1 MRRCENSRGGEKETA
16 QHFLS
21 WPRFFF
27 SPNSFQKF
35 FLINISQELNISRNT
50 FLPPLMSEWNSCGIL
65 RHSPQS
71 VRNLIILDCIPTRS
85 QSMGA
90 TEDRLL
96 PLVICFE
103 ELTASSKI
111 LKEGIPQNSLRIPGG
126 AKKVSAQ
133 HFLFL
138 VGVVRTSTPDANYFS
153 LSVFSL
159 FKNTFTFLSMVDG
172 TVYDTIYHLQK

>member
-1 MRRCENSRGGEKETA
+1 
-16 QHFLS
+16 
-21 WPRFFF
+21 
-27 SPNSFQKF
+27 
-35 FLINISQELNISRNT
+35 
-50 FLPPLMSEWNSCGIL
+50 MSEWNSCGIL

-126 AKKVSAQ
+126 WRKKYPLNIFFPGLASSSLPIFSKVFFDQ
-133 HFLFL
+133 HFSE
-138 VGVVRTSTPDANYFS
+138 TKYFS
-153 LSVFSL
+153 KHFFTPPHVGMEFLGNSVAFPSNSP
-159 FKNTFTFLSMVDG
+159 KV
-172 TVYDTIYHLQK
+172 

>member
-1 MRRCENSRGGEKETA
+1 MVVLFAYMCMQCKAIVHHRC
-16 QHFLS
+16 
-21 WPRFFF
+21 
-27 SPNSFQKF
+27 
-35 FLINISQELNISRNT
+35 NI
-50 FLPPLMSEWNSCGIL
+50 
-65 RHSPQS
+65 
-71 VRNLIILDCIPTRS
+71 
-85 QSMGA
+85 
-90 TEDRLL
+90 RL
-96 PLVICFE
+96 VFFE